1 VLLGAGVLLVAE
13 RSHGQRADAP
23 PSAAIPLTGHA
34 VIATAVPVTP
44 ETPTAPAPLPPVGT
58 PPPLARSAPAM
69 PGPVQQATYVPPDPP
84 PPGPP
89 SVPPPAPPAST
100 SPAAP
105 APAAPIPSNGL
116 MSGVLNT
123 ETTAGAPPRSAPV
136 SASAALVSV
145 EVLGPEQVGLGQP
158 LAPEIVVRNA
168 GGQPVAEV
176 HVEMP
181 LPPGARVLRADPP
194 VAGKGQPLSW
204 DLGALEV
211 GAERRLKIEVQP
223 GGAGEWNVQPRVTFT
238 AGGLRARVVRP
249 PFAVEMTAD
258 HDQTTQGGR
267 VTFTIRVSNHGDAPV
282 RNIKLTDTLP
292 TGLKHPAGKTVGVP
306 QFGDLQPGETRTI
319 ALETTAA
326 EAGKFRNDVIAQADG
341 GIEGRATLDI
351 TVAEPALT
359 VRLEGPKQ
367 ALTQRDLEFNVEV
380 SNPGPAPAAKIR
392 LIQALP
398 PSIEPTAASTGANFD
413 AAQRALIWTLAD
425 LPPGQRQRVTFRAKA
440 RSAGEW
446 PMYTS
451 VLAENVPETRAANVL
466 RVEGAAALA
475 LEARAR
481 EERVAVG
488 EETVY
493 EMHVFNQ
500 GDAPCTGVRLTA
512 WLPDEVTPLDAQG
525 PMPGKVQQQQVQFLP
540 LGQLPPR
547 GDAVYR
553 IRVRGQRPGKA
564 HVRVELAADKERPVQ
579 SEISI
584 QVNGLAPA
592 PAMLPASVSAAP
604 VPPGGLR

>member
-1 VLLGAGVLLVAE
+1 M
-13 RSHGQRADAP
+13 
-23 PSAAIPLTGHA
+23 
-34 VIATAVPVTP
+34 
-44 ETPTAPAPLPPVGT
+44 PT
-58 PPPLARSAPAM
+58 
-69 PGPVQQATYVPPDPP
+69 
-84 PPGPP
+84 
-89 SVPPPAPPAST
+89 
-100 SPAAP
+100 
-105 APAAPIPSNGL
+105 NGL

-123 ETTAGAPPRSAPV
+123 EAPAGAPPQSTAGSANV
-136 SASAALVSV
+136 ALVSV
-145 EVLGPEQVGLGQP
+145 DVVGPEQVPLGQP
-158 LAPEIVVRNA
+158 LAHEIVVRNT
-168 GGQPVAEV
+168 GSQPATEIHIEV
-176 HVEMP
+176 P

-194 VAGKGQPLSW
+194 VLGKGQSLSW
-204 DLGALEV
+204 DLGTLEA
-211 GAERRLKIEVQP
+211 GAERRVKVEVQP
-223 GGAGEWNVQPRVTFT
+223 GGAGELLVRPSVTFT
-238 AGGLRARVVRP
+238 AGGLRARVMRP

-267 VTFTIRVSNHGDAPV
+267 VTFTIRVSNHSDAPV

-292 TGLKHPAGKTVGVP
+292 SGLKHPAGKIVGVP

-319 ALETTAA
+319 VLETTAA
-326 EAGKFRNDVIAQADG
+326 EAGKFRNEVIAQADG
-341 GIEGRATLDI
+341 GIEGRAALDI
-351 TVAEPALT
+351 SVAEPSLT

-367 ALTQRDLEFNVEV
+367 AFTQRDVDFHVEV
-380 SNPGPAPAAKIR
+380 SNPGPAPAAKVR
-392 LIQALP
+392 LVQALP
-398 PSIEPTAASTGANFD
+398 PSIEPTAASTGASFD
-413 AAQRALIWTLAD
+413 AAQHALIWTLAS

-440 RSAGEW
+440 RSAGDW
-446 PMYTS
+446 PLYTS
-451 VLAENVPETRAANVL
+451 AQADNIPEVRAANVL
-466 RVEGAAALA
+466 RVEGAAALS

-481 EERVAVG
+481 EERVTVG

-500 GDAPCTGVRLTA
+500 GDAPCAGVRLTA

-564 HVRVELAADKERPVQ
+564 HVRVELASDKERPVQ

-584 QVNGLAPA
+584 QVNGGATA
-592 PAMLPASVSAAP
+592 SAATRPASISPAP